1 MFQAVSQGPYVVR
14 VCRGAEG
21 CPRAV
26 VDVAAAAEAL
36 TAALDGVDVAG
47 VVRRKAGTGRM
58 LEHHRFKVT
67 LSGCPNACSQPQ
79 IADVGLMGQERP
91 QLDEADCIGCG
102 LCVEACAEAV
112 FSLANSHLS
121 MDESRCVGCGACMR
135 VCPTVAL
142 TPAATGWRVLV
153 GGRLGRHPRLGAEV
167 SACADLDDALTVAT
181 KVVEVWEREG
191 RPDERVGV
199 VLDRL
204 ADQADSMDGEE
215 GRSVALTRLLFPGV
229 LPEEVES

>member
-1 MFQAVSQGPYVVR
+1 MFQAASQGPFVVR

-26 VDVAAAAEAL
+26 VDVAGAAAAV
-36 TAALDGVDVAG
+36 TATLDGRDVAG
-47 VVRRKAGTGRM
+47 VVRRKVGAGRM

-67 LSGCPNACSQPQ
+67 LSGCPNGCSQPQ

-91 QLDEADCIGCG
+91 LFDEAACIGCG
-102 LCVEACAEAV
+102 LCVDACAEAV
-112 FSLANSHLS
+112 FSLAGGHLS
-121 MDESRCVGCGACMR
+121 MDESRCVGCGECMR
-135 VCPTVAL
+135 VCPTAAL

-167 SACADLDDALTVAT
+167 SACADLHDALTVTT
-181 KVVEVWEREG
+181 KVVELWEREG
-191 RPDERVGV
+191 LPDERVGV

-204 ADQADSMDGEE
+204 AEREVGMDGEE
-215 GRSVALTRLLFPGV
+215 ARSVALTRLLRPGV
-229 LPEEVES
+229 LLEEVES

>member
-1 MFQAVSQGPYVVR
+1 MVR

-26 VDVAAAAEAL
+26 VDVAAAAAAL
-36 TAALDGVDVAG
+36 TATLEGVDVAG
-47 VVRRKAGTGRM
+47 VVRRKVGAGRM

-79 IADVGLMGQERP
+79 IADVGLVGQEHP
-91 QLDEADCIGCG
+91 LLDEADCIGCG

-112 FSLANSHLS
+112 FSLADGHLS

-135 VCPTVAL
+135 VCPTAAL

-167 SACADLDDALTVAT
+167 SACADLDDALTVT
-181 KVVEVWEREG
+181 TTVVELWEREG
-191 RPDERVGV
+191 RADERVGV

-204 ADQADSMDGEE
+204 ADQEDPNDGVEA
-215 GRSVALTRLLFPGV
+215 RSVALTRLLLSGV
-229 LPEEVES
+229 LSEEVES